1 MYAAISR
8 VVSRPSERGFDVAQ
22 VNKATVM
29 NCSAKSIHLSGWSQA
44 SSTLLRMAN
53 YFILVTQAQ
62 PWEIVGVIQVVSMF
76 PPACLY

>member
-8 VVSRPSERGFDVAQ
+8 VVSRPSERGSGVAQ
-22 VNKATVM
+22 VNKATMM

-53 YFILVTQAQ
+53 YIILVT
-62 PWEIVGVIQVVSMF
+62 
-76 PPACLY
+76 